1 MIPTAIRRSLLRPAL
16 AGLCLLPVQSAFA
29 ETPNKEKTELDPL
42 IVSALRVPREA
53 STVTS
58 SVTSLDPEQL
68 ETSGI
73 LQLRDAL
80 NAAPGVIST
89 STGGQTG
96 AASALFIRGT
106 TTDDSQIVIDGMRL
120 SDSSTPLGNILSV
133 GRTTDIGKL
142 EILRGPQG
150 AIYGGESIGGVLWM
164 ETPRGSGEP
173 NGSATIEAGSFNS
186 FFGRAKAAG
195 EVGKMNYY
203 LGSSCEQTDNDAPN
217 QHFDQSSAALRVEGQ
232 VDPVWTLGATY
243 RASDSY
249 YENLGKKIDFYNSIN
264 HLDASLATLYAT
276 GKFSDVWTGRFLA
289 GYHQEF
295 YDSVY
300 KENEGTDLRA
310 ATISTDQEITIAD
323 NLRILAGGFFN
334 HDSYENS
341 RGADKESDRYGAHS
355 ALECD
360 LTDALTASAA
370 ARWERYESYGNEA
383 TWRIGSVYRLEKS
396 GTLFRGGLGRSFRAP
411 SYNDLFYNVD
421 KPFFKYIANPELRA
435 QSSMGWDVGIEQK
448 VGASHTVEAVWFF
461 NKIEDAIDSYS
472 NPSGDYT
479 TYTAVNLPGT
489 SITNGTELALRGA
502 GLDETISYRVAWTWL
517 HESLKDQPRNA
528 ATASLAWKASKKS
541 LIGIGA
547 THLTS
552 HSWGGNAINAYTIA
566 RFYGSYQVTEKVK
579 LHARVENAF
588 DADYELGDFG
598 TAPFNDIIKGTGAGV
613 YAGVTIDW

>member
-29 ETPNKEKTELDPL
+29 ETPNQEKTELDPL

-68 ETSGI
+68 EASGI

-89 STGGQTG
+89 STGGETG
-96 AASALFIRGT
+96 AVGAVFIRGT
-106 TTDDSQIVIDGMRL
+106 TTNYSQIVIDGMRL
-120 SDSSTPLGNILSV
+120 SDSSTPLNNILSAA
-133 GRTTDIGKL
+133 RTTDIGKL

-164 ETPRGSGEP
+164 ETPRGSGDP

-186 FFGRAKAAG
+186 YAGRARFGG

-203 LGSSCEQTDNDAPN
+203 VGSSYESTDNDAPN

-232 VDPVWTLGATY
+232 VDSVWTLGTTF
-243 RASDSY
+243 RANDSY
-249 YENLGKKIDFYNSIN
+249 YENLGNSDD
-264 HLDASLATLYAT
+264 HLDASLTTLYAT

-295 YDSVY
+295 YDSDASFGNY
-300 KENEGTDLRA
+300 GSDLRDA
-310 ATISTDQEITIAD
+310 SISTDQEIKLSD
-323 NLRILAGGFFN
+323 DVRLLAGAYGHRSN
-334 HDSYENS
+334 YES
-341 RGADKESDRYGAHS
+341 TIGADEERDRFGVHS
-355 ALECD
+355 ALEWD
-360 LTDALTASAA
+360 ATDKLTATAA
-370 ARWERYESYGNEA
+370 LRWEDYEAYGDEVTWRLGAIHEIVSSTSIRGGIGTSFRSPTYLDLFGSSFGVGNPDLEAESATGWDIGITHKILGHQLEA
-383 TWRIGSVYRLEKS
+383 TWFENHIQDQIQSFPTPPVNIAGETRTNGIECAV
-396 GTLFRGGLGRSFRAP
+396 RGGMME
-411 SYNDLFYNVD
+411 DLV
-421 KPFFKYIANPELRA
+421 
-435 QSSMGWDVGIEQK
+435 
-448 VGASHTVEAVWFF
+448 
-461 NKIEDAIDSYS
+461 
-472 NPSGDYT
+472 
-479 TYTAVNLPGT
+479 
-489 SITNGTELALRGA
+489 
-502 GLDETISYRVAWTWL
+502 SYRIAWTWL
-517 HESLKDQPRNA
+517 HESLSDQPRNA
-528 ATASLAWKASKKS
+528 ATASLDWKATEKS

-547 THLTS
+547 THLAS
-552 HSWGGNAINAYTIA
+552 HSWGGDPIDAYTIA

-588 DADYELGDFG
+588 DADYELSNFYGD
-598 TAPFNDIIKGTGAGV
+598 PIKGAGAGV

>member
-1 MIPTAIRRSLLRPAL
+1 MIPTAIRRSLLRPVL
-16 AGLCLLPVQSAFA
+16 AGFCLLPVQSAFA
-29 ETPNKEKTELDPL
+29 ETPNQEKTELDPL

-68 ETSGI
+68 ESSGI

-89 STGGQTG
+89 STGGETG
-96 AASALFIRGT
+96 AVGAVFIRGT
-106 TTDDSQIVIDGMRL
+106 TTNYSQIVIDGMRL
-120 SDSSTPLGNILSV
+120 SDSSTPLNNILSAA
-133 GRTTDIGKL
+133 RTTDIGKL

-164 ETPRGSGEP
+164 ETPRGSGDP
-173 NGSATIEAGSFNS
+173 NGSATLEAGSFNS
-186 FFGRAKAAG
+186 YAGRARFGG

-203 LGSSCEQTDNDAPN
+203 VGSSYESTDNDAPN
-217 QHFDQSSAALRVEGQ
+217 QHFDQNSAALRVEGQ
-232 VDPVWTLGATY
+232 VDPVWTLGTTF
-243 RASDSY
+243 RANDSY
-249 YENLGKKIDFYNSIN
+249 YEDLGD
-264 HLDASLATLYAT
+264 LDDAYDGSDNRLHASLATIYAV

-289 GYHQEF
+289 GYHQEL
-295 YDSVY
+295 YDNDIYSF
-300 KENEGTDLRA
+300 GTDLNA
-310 ATISTDQEITIAD
+310 FGVSTDQEVT
-323 NLRILAGGFFN
+323 LAENIRLLGGGFFRN
-334 HDSYENS
+334 DSFEGTN
-341 RGADKESDRYGAHS
+341 GVDEDGDRYGAHS

-360 LTDALTASAA
+360 LTDELTTTAA
-370 ARWERYESYGNEA
+370 VRWERYDSYGNEA

-411 SYNDLFYNVD
+411 SYNDLYYNED
-421 KPFFKYIANPELRA
+421 TPDFKYIANPELRA
-435 QSSMGWDVGIEQK
+435 QSSMGWDIGMEQK
-448 VGASHTVEAVWFF
+448 VGASHVIEAVWFF

-479 TYTAVNLPGT
+479 TYTALNLPGT
-489 SITNGTELALRGA
+489 TNTNGAELALRGA

-528 ATASLAWKASKKS
+528 ATASLDWKATEKS
-541 LIGIGA
+541 LVGIGA
-547 THLTS
+547 THLAS
-552 HSWGGNAINAYTIA
+552 HSWGGDPIDAYTIA

-588 DADYELGDFG
+588 DADYELSNFFGD
-598 TAPFNDIIKGTGAGV
+598 PIKGTGAGF
-613 YAGVTIDW
+613 YAGVTVDW

>member
-16 AGLCLLPVQSAFA
+16 AGFCLLPVPSAFA
-29 ETPNKEKTELDPL
+29 ETPNQEKTELEPL

-68 ETSGI
+68 ESSGI

-96 AASALFIRGT
+96 AAGALFIRGT

-120 SDSSTPLGNILSV
+120 SDSSTPMGNILSA
-133 GRTTDIGKL
+133 GRTTDVGKL

-164 ETPRGSGEP
+164 ETPHGSGDP

-186 FFGRAKAAG
+186 FSGRAMAG
-195 EVGKMNYY
+195 GGVGQMNYY
-203 LGSSCEQTDNDAPN
+203 LGSSYEQTDNDAPN
-217 QHFDQSSAALRVEGQ
+217 QHFDQRSVALRVEDQ
-232 VDPVWTLGATY
+232 ADSVWTLGTTF
-243 RASDSY
+243 RANDSY
-249 YENLGKKIDFYNSIN
+249 YENLGDLGNPYDGSDNRL
-264 HLDASLATLYAT
+264 HASLATLYAV

-289 GYHQEF
+289 GYHQEL
-295 YDSVY
+295 YDNDIYSF
-300 KENEGTDLRA
+300 GTDLNA
-310 ATISTDQEITIAD
+310 FGVSTDQELT
-323 NLRILAGGFFN
+323 LAENIRLLGGGFFRD
-334 HDSYENS
+334 DSFEGTN
-341 RGADKESDRYGAHS
+341 GVDEDGNRYGAHS

-360 LTDALTASAA
+360 LTDELTTTAA
-370 ARWERYESYGNEA
+370 VRWERYDSYGNEA
-383 TWRIGSVYRLEKS
+383 TWRIGSVYRLEKL

-411 SYNDLFYNVD
+411 SYNDLFYNED
-421 KPFFKYIANPELRA
+421 TPPSKYIANPELRA
-435 QSSMGWDVGIEQK
+435 QSSMGWDVGMEQK
-448 VGASHTVEAVWFF
+448 IGSAHTIEAVCFF
-461 NKIEDAIDSYS
+461 NKIEDAIDSYF
-472 NPSGDYT
+472 NPSGDKK

-489 SITNGTELALRGA
+489 TRTNGTEFAVRGA
-502 GLDETISYRVAWTWL
+502 AAEDAVSYRVAWTWL
-517 HESLKDQPRNA
+517 HDSIKDQPRNA
-528 ATASLAWKASKKS
+528 ATASLDWKATEKS

-547 THLTS
+547 TNLAS
-552 HSWGGNAINAYTIA
+552 HSWGGDPIDAYTVA

-588 DADYELGDFG
+588 DANYELSNFYG
-598 TAPFNDIIKGTGAGV
+598 DIIKGTGAGV

>member
-89 STGGQTG
+89 STGGETG
-96 AASALFIRGT
+96 ALGSVFIRGT
-106 TTDDSQIVIDGMRL
+106 TTNYSQIVIDGMRL
-120 SDSSTPLGNILSV
+120 SDSSTPLGNILSAA
-133 GRTTDIGKL
+133 RTTDLGKL

-164 ETPRGSGEP
+164 ETPRGSGDP
-173 NGSATIEAGSFNS
+173 NGSATVEAGSFNS
-186 FFGRAKAAG
+186 FTGRAKAAG

-203 LGSSCEQTDNDAPN
+203 IGSSYEQTDNDAPN

-232 VDPVWTLGATY
+232 VDSVWTLGTTF
-243 RASDSY
+243 RANDSY
-249 YENLGKKIDFYNSIN
+249 YENLGNSDD
-264 HLDASLATLYAT
+264 HLDASLTTLYAT

-295 YDSVY
+295 YDSDSSFGNY
-300 KENEGTDLRA
+300 GSDLRDA
-310 ATISTDQEITIAD
+310 SVSTDQEIKLSD
-323 NLRILAGGFFN
+323 DVRLLAGAYGHRSN
-334 HDSYENS
+334 YES
-341 RGADKESDRYGAHS
+341 TIGADEERDRFGVHS
-355 ALECD
+355 ALEW
-360 LTDALTASAA
+360 DAADKLTATAA
-370 ARWERYESYGNEA
+370 LRWEDYEAYGDELTWRLGAIQELAPLTSIRGGIGSSFRSPTYLDLFGSSFGVGNPNLEAESATGWDIGITHKILGHQLEA
-383 TWRIGSVYRLEKS
+383 TWFENHIQDQIQSFPTPPINIGGETRTQGTEFAVRGAALE
-396 GTLFRGGLGRSFRAP
+396 
-411 SYNDLFYNVD
+411 
-421 KPFFKYIANPELRA
+421 
-435 QSSMGWDVGIEQK
+435 
-448 VGASHTVEAVWFF
+448 EAV
-461 NKIEDAIDSYS
+461 
-472 NPSGDYT
+472 
-479 TYTAVNLPGT
+479 
-489 SITNGTELALRGA
+489 
-502 GLDETISYRVAWTWL
+502 SYRVAWTWL
-517 HESLKDQPRNA
+517 HESLADQPRNA
-528 ATASLAWKASKKS
+528 ATASLDWKATEKS
-541 LIGIGA
+541 LIGLGA
-547 THLTS
+547 THLAS
-552 HSWGGNAINAYTIA
+552 HSWGGDPIDAYTVA

-588 DADYELGDFG
+588 DADYELSNFYGD
-598 TAPFNDIIKGTGAGV
+598 PIKGAGAGV

>member
-16 AGLCLLPVQSAFA
+16 AGFCLLPVQSAFA
-29 ETPNKEKTELDPL
+29 ETSNQEKTELEPL

-96 AASALFIRGT
+96 AAGALFIRGT

-120 SDSSTPLGNILSV
+120 SDSSTPLGNILSAA
-133 GRTTDIGKL
+133 RTTDIGKL

-164 ETPRGSGEP
+164 ETPRGSGDP
-173 NGSATIEAGSFNS
+173 NGSATVEAGSFNS
-186 FFGRAKAAG
+186 FFGRAKVGG

-203 LGSSCEQTDNDAPN
+203 LGSSHEQTDNDAPN
-217 QHFDQSSAALRVEGQ
+217 QHFDQRSVALRVEGQ
-232 VDPVWTLGATY
+232 ADSFWTLGTTF
-243 RASDSY
+243 RANDSY
-249 YENLGKKIDFYNSIN
+249 YENLGDLGNPYDGSDNRL
-264 HLDASLATLYAT
+264 HASLATLYAV

-289 GYHQEF
+289 GYHQEL
-295 YDSVY
+295 YDNDIYSF
-300 KENEGTDLRA
+300 GTDLNA
-310 ATISTDQEITIAD
+310 FGVSTDQELT
-323 NLRILAGGFFN
+323 LAESIRLLGGGFFRD
-334 HDSYENS
+334 DSFEGTN
-341 RGADKESDRYGAHS
+341 GVDEHGNRYGAHS

-360 LTDALTASAA
+360 LTDELTTTAA
-370 ARWERYESYGNEA
+370 VRWERYDSYGNEA
-383 TWRIGSVYRLEKS
+383 TWRIGSVYHLEKF

-411 SYNDLFYNVD
+411 SYNDLFYNYNVD
-421 KPFFKYIANPELRA
+421 GKGYKYIANPELRA
-435 QSSMGWDVGIEQK
+435 QSSMGWDVGMEQK
-448 VGASHTVEAVWFF
+448 IGSSHTVEAVWFF
-461 NKIEDAIDSYS
+461 NNIEDAIDSTF
-472 NPSGDYT
+472 NPSGDGE

-489 SITNGTELALRGA
+489 TRTNGTEFAVRGA
-502 GLDETISYRVAWTWL
+502 VAEDAVSYRVAWTWL

-528 ATASLAWKASKKS
+528 ATASLDWKATEKS

-547 THLTS
+547 THLAS
-552 HSWGGNAINAYTIA
+552 HSWGGDPIDAYTVA

-588 DADYELGDFG
+588 DADYELSNFFGD
-598 TAPFNDIIKGTGAGV
+598 PIKGTGAGV

>member
-89 STGGQTG
+89 STGGETG
-96 AASALFIRGT
+96 ALGAVFIRGT
-106 TTDDSQIVIDGMRL
+106 TTNYSQIVIDGMRL
-120 SDSSTPLGNILSV
+120 SDSSTPLGNILSAA
-133 GRTTDIGKL
+133 RTTDIGKL

-164 ETPRGSGEP
+164 ETPRGSGDP
-173 NGSATIEAGSFNS
+173 NGSATVEAGSFNS
-186 FFGRAKAAG
+186 FSGRAKAGG

-203 LGSSCEQTDNDAPN
+203 IGSSYEQTDNDAPN

-232 VDPVWTLGATY
+232 VDSVWTLGTTF
-243 RASDSY
+243 RANDSY
-249 YENLGKKIDFYNSIN
+249 YENLGNSDD

-276 GKFSDVWTGRFLA
+276 GKFSDVWTGHFLA

-295 YDSVY
+295 YDSDSSL
-300 KENEGTDLRA
+300 GTYGSDLRDA
-310 ATISTDQEITIAD
+310 SVSTDQEIKLSD
-323 NLRILAGGFFN
+323 NVRLLAGAYGHRSN
-334 HDSYENS
+334 YES
-341 RGADKESDRYGAHS
+341 TIGADEERDRFGVHS
-355 ALECD
+355 ALEWD
-360 LTDALTASAA
+360 ATDKLTTTAAL
-370 ARWERYESYGNEA
+370 RWEDYEAYGDELTWRLGAIQKLVPSTSIRGGIGTSFRSPTYLDLFGSSFGVGNPNLEAESATGWDIGITHKILGHQLEA
-383 TWRIGSVYRLEKS
+383 TWFENHIQDQIQSFPTPPINIGGETRTQGTEFAVRGAALE
-396 GTLFRGGLGRSFRAP
+396 
-411 SYNDLFYNVD
+411 
-421 KPFFKYIANPELRA
+421 
-435 QSSMGWDVGIEQK
+435 
-448 VGASHTVEAVWFF
+448 EAV
-461 NKIEDAIDSYS
+461 
-472 NPSGDYT
+472 
-479 TYTAVNLPGT
+479 
-489 SITNGTELALRGA
+489 
-502 GLDETISYRVAWTWL
+502 SYRVAWTWL
-517 HESLKDQPRNA
+517 HESLADQPRNA
-528 ATASLAWKASKKS
+528 ATASLDWKATEKS

-547 THLTS
+547 THLAS
-552 HSWGGNAINAYTIA
+552 HSWGGDPIDAYTVA

-579 LHARVENAF
+579 FHARVENAF
-588 DADYELGDFG
+588 DADYELSNFYGD
-598 TAPFNDIIKGTGAGV
+598 PIKGAGAGV